1 MTVKAKSDQQTRSDL
16 FHYKTLLAQPWF
28 TGTANSTERQQIL
41 QLRMQL
47 AQEYQEQ
54 TVGTTSRDES
64 EEAL

>member
-28 TGTANSTERQQIL
+28 TGTANSTERQIL

-47 AQEYQEQ
+47 AQEYQEK
-54 TVGTTSRDES
+54 TVGTTSRDGS

>member
-28 TGTANSTERQQIL
+28 TGTANSTERQIL
-41 QLRMQL
+41 QFRMQL

-54 TVGTTSRDES
+54 TVGTTSRDGS